1 MQRNE
6 YKITI
11 TITIIKITV
20 TTLIL
25 DVSQT
30 IQCLVNECHK
40 LYKQSKLES
49 ETHLKENKFWTVELR
64 RMFCSA
70 LIQPNVELANSV
82 TCWLCQPSY
91 FYWKK
96 ENKNTSY
103 AKLIYKV
110 LPQTR
115 QMYHLIRLRND
126 KVLDYCT
133 FTLKYVDVITFS
145 IYYFTFDNVKI
156 ALGKR
161 SGFLINVCSF

>member
-1 MQRNE
+1 MQRSK
-6 YKITI
+6 YKMAIT
-11 TITIIKITV
+11 TTIIKITI

-25 DVSQT
+25 DVYQT

-40 LYKQSKLES
+40 LYEQSKLES

-64 RMFCSA
+64 RMLCSA
-70 LIQPNVELANSV
+70 PNQRHVELANSV
-82 TCWLCQPSY
+82 VCWLCKPSY

-103 AKLIYKV
+103 AELIHKV

-115 QMYHLIRLRND
+115 HMYHVVRLRND

-133 FTLKYVDVITFS
+133 FTLKYVDVTTF
-145 IYYFTFDNVKI
+145 
-156 ALGKR
+156 
-161 SGFLINVCSF
+161 